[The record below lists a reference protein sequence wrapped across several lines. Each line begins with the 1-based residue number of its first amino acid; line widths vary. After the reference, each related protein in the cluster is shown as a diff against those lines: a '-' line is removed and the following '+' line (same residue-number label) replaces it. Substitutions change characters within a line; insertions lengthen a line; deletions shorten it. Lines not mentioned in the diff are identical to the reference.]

1 MYGSTPP
8 RGPIKPFFAPLE
20 LFYCLYHFFSLQ
32 INHFLL
38 LTQSLSR
45 FDWFVETEKCVHFLA
60 PCSSR
65 IIFQVLTHDWFD
77 RKTTNTKER
86 NLIQFWAAVCGEE
99 RCVLCDDPYETNRS
113 AADLQQIC
121 FTKNRL
127 ATDHFIVCK
136 VCFQSVA
143 DALPSSSAKM
153 FSCRRET
160 DEKQICTWSVK
171 SAESVR
177 RLN

>member
-1 MYGSTPP
+1 MQQRAKELLALIFFTVKNLKTIPVLAEMHVFTLTLWCSTIGMNLSLHFFLFVTNNTGS
-8 RGPIKPFFAPLE
+8 PFFRKNGKMFCFEQRRL
-20 LFYCLYHFFSLQ
+20 SLWSP
-32 INHFLL
+32 
-38 LTQSLSR
+38 TSMDR
-45 FDWFVETEKCVHFLA
+45 GVT
-60 PCSSR
+60 
-65 IIFQVLTHDWFD
+65 IFI
-77 RKTTNTKER
+77 KITN
-86 NLIQFWAAVCGEE
+86 F
-99 RCVLCDDPYETNRS
+99 PYETNRS

-171 SAESVR
+171 SAESVS

>member
-1 MYGSTPP
+1 MCS
-8 RGPIKPFFAPLE
+8 
-20 LFYCLYHFFSLQ
+20 
-32 INHFLL
+32 LL
-38 LTQSLSR
+38 L
-45 FDWFVETEKCVHFLA
+45 HIFLA
-60 PCSSR
+60 TWP
-65 IIFQVLTHDWFD
+65 
-77 RKTTNTKER
+77 RKSNIRLDEIATWVNTNR
-86 NLIQFWAAVCGEE
+86 EE
-99 RCVLCDDPYETNRS
+99 EHGLPYETNRS

-160 DEKQICTWSVK
+160 DEKQICT
-171 SAESVR
+171 
-177 RLN
+177 